1 MIEAVRG
8 GDTRDD
14 DEGDICIDDF
24 VLTIGRCRSEL
35 IAPYNPPYFLLNSSI
50 RTLTWRSL
58 SLFDFYTGFS
68 FAKKTKLN

>member
-1 MIEAVRG
+1 MSKQSKWFPENVDIPSEWRRFVIEAVRG

-35 IAPYNPPYFLLNSSI
+35 IAPYNPPTSC
-50 RTLTWRSL
+50 
-58 SLFDFYTGFS
+58 
-68 FAKKTKLN
+68 